1 MKGDLPCGVSPLSD
15 HMDIRFIAD
24 RNLGTLVKWL
34 RILGYDTLYER
45 GNADLDFLKKAAA
58 EGRVVLTRKRD
69 LAGRLQSVRLVVVKA
84 DHTREQIAEMLTALA
99 ITPDPEKRMTL
110 CLRCNVS
117 LETIPKET
125 AEGLVP
131 VYVYQTYGQFR
142 RCPHCS
148 RIYWPG
154 THCERVEERLRTR
167 IPSRP
172 L

>member
-1 MKGDLPCGVSPLSD
+1 
-15 HMDIRFIAD
+15 MDVRFIAD

-45 GNADLDFLKKAAA
+45 GNTDLDFLKKAAA
-58 EGRVVLTRKRD
+58 EGRVALTRKRD
-69 LAGRLQSVRLVVVKA
+69 LVCRSQSVRFVVVKA
-84 DHTREQIAEMLTALA
+84 DRAHEQLAEVLATLA
-99 ITPDPEKRMTL
+99 IAPNPVKRMTL

-117 LETIPKET
+117 LEAIPKKI

-131 VYVYQTYGQFR
+131 VYVYQTHEQFR
-142 RCPHCS
+142 SCPLCG

-154 THCERVEERLRTR
+154 THCERVEEHLKTR
-167 IPSRP
+167 IPSGP